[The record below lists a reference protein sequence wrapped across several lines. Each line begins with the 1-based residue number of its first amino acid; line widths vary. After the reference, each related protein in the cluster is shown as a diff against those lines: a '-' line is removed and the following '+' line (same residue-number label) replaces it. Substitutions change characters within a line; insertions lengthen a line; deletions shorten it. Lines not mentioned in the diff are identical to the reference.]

1 MKFDK
6 SVKKQTTPKGF
17 RYYIEGPG
25 CVNDSKPIDLAEEV
39 VPYIVVDGQPG
50 YKIGGNL
57 YRNKFSVEKG
67 NTVYDVLADF
77 SEDGKESM
85 LKQFQKLILS
95 DQN

>member
-1 MKFDK
+1 MKFDR
-6 SVKKQTTPKGF
+6 SVKEQRTPKGF
-17 RYYIEGPG
+17 HYYIEGLG
-25 CVNDSKPIDLAEEV
+25 RVDDSKPIDLAEEV

-50 YKIGGNL
+50 FKIGGNQ
-57 YRNKFSVEKG
+57 YRIKFSVEKG